1 MRNVTNTNHLF
12 WVNIPRLYTK
22 PLCLSCRRTA
32 IKSNRLGPK
41 CKKSTTL
48 PKISSGSSSSI
59 SSSESSSSSTMSSDS
74 CRFNSGLAAK
84 KCYIYFMYIN
94 QLSNAFFCT
103 TGISCRYICDKTGH
117 WLMSKIIINKQNS
130 IISIYFISYQ
140 C

>member
-12 WVNIPRLYTK
+12 WVNIPRLNAK

-94 QLSNAFFCT
+94 QLSNTILLLQEYFV
-103 TGISCRYICDKTGH
+103 G
-117 WLMSKIIINKQNS
+117 
-130 IISIYFISYQ
+130 ISIYAKPLVVEKKYLEYWLLSKITMN
-140 C
+140 